1 MTLYKLKHGILV
13 IKVVAVRSNGI
24 YCTYKIIIEL
34 FQIIQWRCMHL
45 QQNWLAERDEDII
58 FCEWLVSFELLL
70 YFRWFLYICCNFW
83 IKLSLWVNWFENK
96 FSSKTLHILNL
107 LLFWKFFRKK
117 LGKFASIYGLDIF
130 HKKTPLEY
138 PIDLWIVDNFV
149 ISHFFQMYHL
159 WETFFPVR
167 SFGETS
173 ESSPAGPTLQLPGVD
188 GLRNAVATRP
198 TLAKHSEQRRRK
210 IVHQKRKHR
219 HLEKHRSSEK

>member
-1 MTLYKLKHGILV
+1 LDFGERSFALILKWKIRYFEKDCWLNHCWLFYKWYQMTLYKLKHGILV

-107 LLFWKFFRKK
+107 LLFWKTFRK
-117 LGKFASIYGLDIF
+117 S
-130 HKKTPLEY
+130 
-138 PIDLWIVDNFV
+138 
-149 ISHFFQMYHL
+149 
-159 WETFFPVR
+159 
-167 SFGETS
+167 
-173 ESSPAGPTLQLPGVD
+173 
-188 GLRNAVATRP
+188 
-198 TLAKHSEQRRRK
+198 
-210 IVHQKRKHR
+210 
-219 HLEKHRSSEK
+219 